1 MSAVFDSRAAALAP
15 AGGVAARPR
24 PRTRTRS
31 GASSRSQAPAELRRA
46 PVEASRLPWLVLG
59 AVLLL
64 ELAALFFPAS
74 LLVHPVQSSVLFKQV
89 TGYSMLTLLTFAIVF
104 GGLRRLPSMVKR
116 QRELNRLHQIAG
128 LALLL
133 FLATHLGH
141 SPKGFLLYVFHA
153 MAFGL
158 AAGSL
163 RAVLGVRVQ
172 SRGAAVLLGLHIG
185 LTCLVAAGA
194 LAHLYFIYV
203 YTG

>member
-24 PRTRTRS
+24 PRTRS
-31 GASSRSQAPAELRRA
+31 GARPRTQAPAELRRA

-64 ELAALFFPAS
+64 ELAALVFPAA
-74 LLVHPVQSSVLFKQV
+74 LQLHPVQSSLLFKQV
-89 TGYSMLTLLTFAIVF
+89 TGYTMLALLTFAIVF
-104 GGLRRLPSMVKR
+104 GALRRLPSMVKR
-116 QRELNRLHQIAG
+116 QRELNHFHQIAG

-133 FLATHLGH
+133 LLATHLGQ

-153 MAFGL
+153 MALGL

-163 RAVLGVRVQ
+163 RAVLGARIR
-172 SRGAAVLLGLHIG
+172 SRSAATLLGLHIG

-203 YTG
+203 YTA